1 MVPFIRVGSLAA
13 NGTGYF
19 NPTNV
24 ISIIFNSNTTVLVTL
39 STTNTGADIVT
50 ITMSTSDTDY
60 VTHRVIADAIIS
72 AAQSSSKGVFALPEQ
87 IGNRTLTVAI
97 A

>member
-13 NGTGYF
+13 INTGYF
-19 NPTNV
+19 NPTN
-24 ISIIFNSNTTVLVTL
+24 IASIIFTSDTQVVVTL
-39 STTNTGADIVT
+39 VTTNTSADVVT
-50 ITMSTSDTDY
+50 ITMSTSDSNY
-60 VTHRVIADAIIS
+60 VTHRIIADAIIS

>member
-13 NGTGYF
+13 LNTGYF
-19 NPTNV
+19 NASVVN
-24 ISIIFNSNTTVLVTL
+24 SIIFTSDSAVVVSL
-39 STTNTGADIVT
+39 STANTSTDVVT
-50 ITMSTSDTDY
+50 ITMSASDSTY
-60 VTHRVIADAIIS
+60 ATHRTIADAIIS

>member
-19 NPTNV
+19 NPITV
-24 ISIIFNSNTTVLVTL
+24 TSIIFSTDATVVVTL
-39 STTNTGADIVT
+39 STTNTGADVVT
-50 ITMSTSDTDY
+50 ITMSTSDTNY
-60 VTHRVIADAIIS
+60 VTHRIIADAIIS

>member
-13 NGTGYF
+13 NNTGYF
-19 NPTNV
+19 NPTAV
-24 ISIIFNSNTTVLVTL
+24 SSIIFSTDATVVVTL
-39 STTNTGADIVT
+39 ATTNTSADVVT
-50 ITMSTSDTDY
+50 ITMSTSDSNY
-60 VTHRVIADAIIS
+60 VTHRIIADAIIS

-87 IGNRTLTVAI
+87 IGNRTLTVGI

>member
-24 ISIIFNSNTTVLVTL
+24 ISIIFNTDATVLVTL
-39 STTNTGADIVT
+39 FTTNTGADVVT
-50 ITMSTSDTDY
+50 ITMSTSDTNY
-60 VTHRVIADAIIS
+60 VTHRIIADAIIS